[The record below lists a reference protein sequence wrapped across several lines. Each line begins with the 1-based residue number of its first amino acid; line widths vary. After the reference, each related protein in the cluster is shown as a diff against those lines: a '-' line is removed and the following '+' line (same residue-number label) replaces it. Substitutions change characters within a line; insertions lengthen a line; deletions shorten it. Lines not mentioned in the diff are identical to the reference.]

1 MIQVKAQDIDIQR
14 QQRWLYKKANFSL
27 EGSPIWAIK
36 GRNGSGKSTL
46 LQLLIGYL
54 EPTLGTVEW
63 SINGKDIDR
72 MDVGRYVT
80 YASPSMLLPMHL
92 TLKEFMHMHQ
102 TFKPFLIPL
111 DEILDKLSLPTDVYL
126 SKFSTGMLQRVKLA
140 QACYSNSKLV
150 ALDEPMSNLDEAGKQ
165 WIESVLFGQETLFHD
180 RLLLI
185 ASNEEREV
193 ATISTSLQITEEG
206 LVAL

>member
-14 QQRWLYKKANFSL
+14 QQRWLYKKASFSL
-27 EGSPIWAIK
+27 EESPIWAIK

-63 SINGKDIDR
+63 SINGKEIDR

-92 TLKEFMHMHQ
+92 TLMEFMHMHQ

-111 DEILDKLSLPTDVYL
+111 DEILDRLSLPTDVRL

-140 QACYSNSKLV
+140 QACYSSSKLV

-165 WIESVLFGQETLFHD
+165 WIESVLFGQVALFHD